1 MEEERAKGLILGRCG
16 DVSGPRKMGK
26 KPCHF
31 RFAHLGRVT
40 HPVETDK
47 ARDPIAVRPL
57 GPQAVVLQ
65 SHYIPDPI
73 EQSLFG
79 LAGDGV

>member
-1 MEEERAKGLILGRCG
+1 M
-16 DVSGPRKMGK
+16 
-26 KPCHF
+26 
-31 RFAHLGRVT
+31 HL
-40 HPVETDK
+40 VETDK

-57 GPQAVVLQ
+57 SPQGVVLQ

-79 LAGDGV
+79 LAGDAV